1 MSDSISFTAQ
11 LCNAAGQACETVL
24 MKIELAELARLQ
36 SAQFSQADM
45 AQWWAM
51 SFTATLSL
59 WFIAKVVGM
68 VLQVI
73 KRG

>member
-24 MKIELAELARLQ
+24 MKMESTELSALQ
-36 SAQFSQADM
+36 SLQFSQADF
-45 AQWWAM
+45 AQFWAM

-59 WFIAKVVGM
+59 WFTAKIVGM
-68 VLQVI
+68 VLQVL